1 MRNLLATTA
10 LAALMAGPMV
20 VAANHA
26 SAAGA
31 SVGVTSVTTIDNAS
45 ATGYLASNLM
55 GKTVYTSAAADAQA
69 IGTINDVVIGE
80 DGSVRAVIVGA
91 GGFIGIGEKEV
102 AIDFK
107 RLTMQKTG
115 DGVRLVSALT
125 KQELEVAPTYDGKSA
140 SASLGA
146 QAGAGAAAVGSAISS
161 TTKDL
166 TDKAT
171 ALVNG
176 KKPADRAAFLADKTK
191 VAVGSISAEQLAGA
205 KVYDRSWNEVGVV
218 GETVAAADGRLDA
231 AIVDVGGF
239 LGLGAKPV
247 AIGLDRLDVYQ
258 DTSGKLYVATPYTQ
272 QQLEAAIAYDASVY
286 ETKRDVMRLTPGG

>member
-31 SVGVTSVTTIDNAS
+31 SVGVTNVTTIDNAS

-69 IGTINDVVIGE
+69 IGNVNDVVIGE

-171 ALVNG
+171 DLVNG

-191 VAVGSISAEQLAGA
+191 VAVGSISAEQMAGA